1 MIVNENIFRDVLR
14 LFVWF
19 PFRWLVLKVPV
30 SWGIALLRAMGDIH
44 YSFSRGKRELLR
56 NNLSRLKGYSIA
68 DDEKCEKSVREYFRN
83 HYIDHLFIFI
93 FPRFGIRE
101 IEKFIKIEGLE
112 FLDKAL
118 KRGKGVLLIHGHFGP
133 VHLPLV
139 VLARLGYRMRQ
150 IGFPTGEGLS
160 WIGRNVAFRLRLKYE
175 AEIPAEIIK
184 ADSFLR
190 PAFKWLSEDGV
201 IMITGDGTGTE
212 KRVGRHEAFKF
223 FGQPVFFPLGPAAL
237 ARKTG
242 AVVLFLFI
250 VPGEK
255 KLYKIIIEES
265 IAQDYKVDRRIE
277 DVTEQF
283 IRRLE
288 DYIGRYPG
296 YMHFLD
302 RFYPGGLIQDKEAGL
317 RNENRCGCKSNR

>member
-30 SWGIALLRAMGDIH
+30 SCGIALLRAMGDIH

-139 VLARLGYRMRQ
+139 VLARLGYISSGSPFSREARP
-150 IGFPTGEGLS
+150 GCLSSWTGS
-160 WIGRNVAFRLRLKYE
+160 TD
-175 AEIPAEIIK
+175 P
-184 ADSFLR
+184 
-190 PAFKWLSEDGV
+190 
-201 IMITGDGTGTE
+201 
-212 KRVGRHEAFKF
+212 
-223 FGQPVFFPLGPAAL
+223 
-237 ARKTG
+237 
-242 AVVLFLFI
+242 
-250 VPGEK
+250 
-255 KLYKIIIEES
+255 IIEPTSRSISGES
-265 IAQDYKVDRRIE
+265 
-277 DVTEQF
+277 F
-283 IRRLE
+283 
-288 DYIGRYPG
+288 
-296 YMHFLD
+296 
-302 RFYPGGLIQDKEAGL
+302 
-317 RNENRCGCKSNR
+317 C